1 MACTQILLLA
11 TMGAALTA
19 GAVTW
24 SSSFG
29 ILDGRAMSSAVQSSY
44 DFIVVGG
51 GTAGMVLANRLSEV
65 SNQTVLVI
73 ENGSAPTVIQSYEA
87 PGANQQV
94 LGESIQTSRIPA
106 NERKRLIPL
115 QVLRST
121 GDLLHRHR
129 RV

>member
-1 MACTQILLLA
+1 
-11 TMGAALTA
+11 MGAALTA

-73 ENGSAPTVIQSYEA
+73 ENGSAPTVIQSYK
-87 PGANQQV
+87 QV